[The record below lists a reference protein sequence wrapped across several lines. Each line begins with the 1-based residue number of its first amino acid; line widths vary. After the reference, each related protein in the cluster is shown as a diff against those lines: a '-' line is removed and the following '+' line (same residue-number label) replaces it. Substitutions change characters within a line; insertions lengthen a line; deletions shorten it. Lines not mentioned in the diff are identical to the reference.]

1 ITSIQ
6 TSTRNAVNTIEQG
19 NKLSVSCVESAHVS
33 GDKLTALLSQVS
45 DITMRNEQI
54 ATAIEEM
61 VNVTEDMN
69 RSVQSISD
77 VSTETLGLA
86 ENTQNECRQLAH
98 NLAQQTS
105 LVAQFRRV

>member
-1 ITSIQ
+1 
-6 TSTRNAVNTIEQG
+6 
-19 NKLSVSCVESAHVS
+19 
-33 GDKLTALLSQVS
+33 
-45 DITMRNEQI
+45 
-54 ATAIEEM
+54 
-61 VNVTEDMN
+61 EDMN

-86 ENTQNECRQLAH
+86 ENTQNECRQLAN

>member
-1 ITSIQ
+1 ESTKEIQEVITSIQ
-6 TSTRNAVNTIEQG
+6 TSTRNAVETIEQG
-19 NKLSVSCVESAHVS
+19 NKLSVSCVDNAHLS

-61 VNVTEDMN
+61 ANVTEDMN

-77 VSTETLGLA
+77 VSTETL
-86 ENTQNECRQLAH
+86 
-98 NLAQQTS
+98 
-105 LVAQFRRV
+105 